1 VSAFSNSTVERKR
14 ELCLQ
19 ECLGALRQ
27 IAENSKSIESRSI
40 AISAIWAVGYIAE
53 HGEAPVYEIH
63 AEVAAT
69 VKEQLLRGAVPTFP
83 EFRKGE

>member
-1 VSAFSNSTVERKR
+1 MSAASNPTVERKR

-19 ECLGALRQ
+19 ECLAALRQ

-40 AISAIWAVGYIAE
+40 AMSAIWAVGYIAQ

-63 AEVAAT
+63 AEVTAT
-69 VKEQLLRGAVPTFP
+69 VQEQLLRGVVPTFP